1 MDGQGLGVRE
11 SEFRPTAN
19 LENLEARVPVVPG
32 QPRSRVR
39 AVRRQ
44 ALLEAAEAVFA
55 ERGFTGA
62 TMAEIAARAG
72 YSAGNLYNVFD
83 GKEALFSEVLT
94 SRADQVLEL
103 VRKALK
109 VDEPVARVVDRYL
122 DACLQLVE
130 AHRGFF
136 VMLMQTSPDFDWH
149 AAVGATN
156 GGLREDLD
164 HQLEEVFLRA
174 MDRGEIPRGDPR
186 PCVCLLQGTLNSHA
200 ARWVRSN
207 GSRDDLWGPADDLR
221 TLLKR
226 GIGIE

>member
-1 MDGQGLGVRE
+1 MRE
-11 SEFRPTAN
+11 SGLRPTPE
-19 LENLEARVPVVPG
+19 LGSRPPVVPG
-32 QPRSRVR
+32 LPRKRVR

-44 ALLEAAEAVFA
+44 ALLEAAEDVFA
-55 ERGFTGA
+55 ERGFSGA

-72 YSAGNLYNVFD
+72 YSAGNLYNVFE

-109 VDEPVARVVDRYL
+109 GDEPLARVVDRYL
-122 DACLQLVE
+122 EACLQLVE

-136 VMLMQTSPDFDWH
+136 VMLTQTSPDFDWRT
-149 AAVGATN
+149 APNASDR
-156 GGLREDLD
+156 GLRTDLD
-164 HQLEEVFLRA
+164 RQLEQVFLRA
-174 MDRGEIPRGDPR
+174 MDRGEIPSGDPR

-200 ARWVRSN
+200 ARWVRTN
-207 GSRDDLWGPADDLR
+207 GSRDELWGPADGLR

-226 GIGIE
+226 GLGIE